1 MYKFKKKKKQ
11 GRFPDLTHDET
22 NESQREDF
30 RCLWQSGQTIS
41 QLSGKNIT
49 AAFLAFYPNIG
60 VTDEWPQENRHDY
73 WIYPLHLDSEKLLS
87 IDFNPSSPI
96 FIAKQLLMQEKSLC

>member
-1 MYKFKKKKKQ
+1 MSVPGMRGKAVPLLGATGLPKDSKQ
-11 GRFPDLTHDET
+11 GGFPDLTHDET

-73 WIYPLHLDSEKLLS
+73 
-87 IDFNPSSPI
+87 
-96 FIAKQLLMQEKSLC
+96 